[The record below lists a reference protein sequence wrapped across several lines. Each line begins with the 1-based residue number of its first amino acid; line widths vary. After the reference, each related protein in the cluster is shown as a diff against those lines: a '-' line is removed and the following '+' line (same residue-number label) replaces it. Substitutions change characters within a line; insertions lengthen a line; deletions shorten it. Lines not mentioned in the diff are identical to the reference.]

1 MNELVRKRTQG
12 AQANRTGDVA
22 EQVVG
27 AVLRA
32 YGVNYI
38 RQQKI
43 GIGIY
48 EGRMLR
54 VDFYL
59 PDHELIIESKW
70 QSVGG
75 TADEKLPYLC
85 LNIKQ
90 RYPCPT
96 IIVLGGEGWHD
107 GAVEWIKAQIDN
119 ERLLHVLSVEE
130 FMKWCGKQ
138 W

>member
-1 MNELVRKRTQG
+1 MSDLIGKRTQG

-22 EQVVG
+22 EEVVG

-32 YGVNYI
+32 YGVQYI
-38 RQQKI
+38 RQQRI
-43 GIGIY
+43 GEGVY
-48 EGRMLR
+48 KGRMMK
-54 VDFYL
+54 VDFFL

-75 TADEKLPYLC
+75 SADEKLPYLC

-90 RYPCPT
+90 RYPYPT
-96 IIVLGGEGWHD
+96 IIVLGGRGWCA
-107 GAVEWIKAQIDN
+107 GSVEWITAQVDG
-119 ERLLHVLSVEE
+119 ERLLHVLSVED

>member
-1 MNELVRKRTQG
+1 MKG
-12 AQANRTGDVA
+12 ACCALT
-22 EQVVG
+22 
-27 AVLRA
+27 
-32 YGVNYI
+32 
-38 RQQKI
+38 
-43 GIGIY
+43 
-48 EGRMLR
+48 
-54 VDFYL
+54 FFL

-85 LNIKQ
+85 MNIKQ
-90 RYPCPT
+90 RYPYPT
-96 IIVLGGEGWHD
+96 IIVLGGEGWHP
-107 GAVEWIKAQIDN
+107 GAVEWIQCQVDG

>member
-1 MNELVRKRTQG
+1 MSDIIRKRTQG

-22 EQVVG
+22 EQVV
-27 AVLRA
+27 ASILSS
-32 YGVNYI
+32 YGVRYI
-38 RQQKI
+38 RQQRI
-43 GIGIY
+43 GEGIY
-48 EGRMLR
+48 EGRILQA
-54 VDFYL
+54 DFFL
-59 PDHELIIESKW
+59 PDYEIIIESKW

-90 RYPCPT
+90 RYPYPVV
-96 IIVLGGEGWHD
+96 IVLGGIGWHPGSVKWIRDQVD
-107 GAVEWIKAQIDN
+107 G
-119 ERLLHVLSVEE
+119 ERLLHVLSFEE